1 MAAAQQKEYE
11 LLFKLKAA
19 LGNNFNSTFK
29 NAITTT
35 KQLQGTLEKVNKSQ
49 GQIDGYKKQESAL
62 QSNKTK
68 LEKLN
73 TEYGKLK
80 QEAEAAGKPTKE
92 LARKLESTERQIQKT
107 TTKIGEQENKLE
119 SLGKELRSAGIST
132 NNLEKENQKL
142 QKSYDAVRKSQ
153 EDLGKINAAQQK
165 NMEAVAK
172 TRSELRGTVGAIAA
186 IGTAIYVGPARSAM
200 AFETAMSDVSKVVD
214 GLKDGTTGKLTKEYY
229 LLKKEILD
237 LSTKIPMTAKELT
250 EIAAAAGQAGIARE
264 EITKFSTDAAKMGIA
279 FDATAEQA
287 GEWLAKWRT
296 SFGLS
301 QDQVVELA
309 DKINYLGNT
318 SAANAQQI
326 SEIVTKVGPL
336 GEVAGFAN
344 GEIAALGATL
354 VAVGVSEDV
363 AATGIK
369 KVMTTMTAGSAATK
383 RQVMV
388 LDRLGL
394 SATGLAER
402 MQKDAKGALLDFMK
416 AINKLPEAE
425 KAAALKN
432 YFGEESV
439 GAIAPMLTQLR
450 LLEEQFV
457 KVGDASLYAGSMQGE
472 YAARAGTT
480 ENKVQLAKNSI
491 AKLSVIL
498 GETFLPY
505 IGEAA
510 EKLSEL
516 VTKFADFAE
525 KNPELIRTVLKVV
538 TALLAFKAAMVVT
551 KLGFLE
557 MKGGILAA
565 QKVFALFKGKA
576 AAAAVESVAL
586 KGKLTAV
593 GAGVKNYFGA
603 VGGAM
608 GNLINSSSILTKATA
623 TGKGVGSKIA
633 SGVLGS
639 FGKLTAGTGKALSK
653 VGAVIHKSPLGK
665 IGDIISGGVMKARGA
680 FAPLG
685 NVISTAFAPLGK
697 LGGSLLGGFGGV
709 LGKMV
714 PIVGV
719 ITLIIAGIQLV
730 KNNLESIRGFVQKV
744 FGDAGLAVFDKV
756 VSAIANIGEVIKG
769 VFSEGN
775 LENAR
780 NFIQNIFGE
789 QGVAVFDGLITL
801 GKSLVTVFQG
811 FWSFVETN
819 ITPMLQNLFNF
830 IVNEILPVIA
840 AKFAE
845 WAPMIANIIE
855 GVWSVISVVAEKIMG
870 IINFL
875 MPTIQSVIAG
885 TVNAI
890 MGVLGGAI
898 QFFQGFINFLSGV
911 FIGDLNGALEGIKQM
926 FKGWGDA
933 LIAIVK
939 APINFLI
946 DGINLLIRGINK
958 VKIPDWVPDW
968 AGRGKGI
975 NIPEIPGF
983 KNGTPRTP
991 DTFVAGEAGA
1001 ELITNAKNRTV
1012 FKAAET
1018 ASIFKNIGSLV
1029 SMANLAS
1036 APRLQM
1042 ATPMGAVAVDV
1053 PELRAGTTNSQT
1065 IKIEVHNSP
1074 TIKVDGDKPDDLENK
1089 LKKNNQD
1096 LLDQIDERVDE
1107 RMRRKEDDER
1117 RSRYE

>member
-11 LLFKLKAA
+11 LLFNLKAA

-35 KQLQGTLEKVNKSQ
+35 KQLQGTIEKVNKVQ
-49 GQIDGYKKQESAL
+49 GQIENYKKQESAL
-62 QSNKTK
+62 ENNKTK

-80 QEAEAAGKPTKE
+80 QELEAAGKPTKE
-92 LARKLESTERQIQKT
+92 LERKLESTERQIQKT
-107 TTKIGEQENKLE
+107 TAKIGEQEDKLE
-119 SLGKELRSAGIST
+119 SLGKELQYAGVNT

-142 QKSYDAVRKSQ
+142 QKSYDAVKRSQ
-153 EDLGKINAAQQK
+153 EELGKINAAQQK
-165 NMEAVAK
+165 NMEAISKA
-172 TRSELRGTVGAIAA
+172 RSEMRGTIGTIAA
-186 IGTAIYVGPARSAM
+186 IGAAIYAGPARSAM
-200 AFETAMSDVSKVVD
+200 AFETAMSDVLKVVD
-214 GLKDGTTGKLTKEYY
+214 GLKDGTTGKLTEEYY

-264 EITKFSTDAAKMGIA
+264 EITKFSIDAAKMGIA

-301 QDQVVELA
+301 QKQVVELA

-383 RQVMV
+383 RQTTV
-388 LDRLGL
+388 LDRLGF
-394 SATGLAER
+394 SATELAKR

-425 KAAALKN
+425 KTAALKN

-439 GAIAPMLTQLR
+439 GAIAPMLTQLS
-450 LLEEQFV
+450 LLEEQFI

-472 YAARAGTT
+472 YAARADTT

-516 VTKFADFAE
+516 VTRFADFAE
-525 KNPELIRTVLKVV
+525 KNPELIKTVLKVV
-538 TALLAFKAAMVVT
+538 TALLAFKAATTVV

-557 MKGGILAA
+557 LKGGVLGI
-565 QKVFALFKGKA
+565 QKVFTLFKGKTA
-576 AAAAVESVAL
+576 EAAVESVAL
-586 KGKLTAV
+586 KGKLTA
-593 GAGVKNYFGA
+593 AGTGIKNYFSS
-603 VGGAM
+603 VGSATEG
-608 GNLINSSSILTKATA
+608 LINSSSILTKATA
-623 TGKGVGSKIA
+623 AGKGIGSKLTGGIT
-633 SGVLGS
+633 GGL
-639 FGKLTAGTGKALSK
+639 GKLTGGIGKTLSK
-653 VGAVIHKSPLGK
+653 VGTVIQKSPLGK
-665 IGDIISGGVMKARGA
+665 IGNIVSKGAMKAGTA

-709 LGKMV
+709 LGKIM

-719 ITLIIAGIQLV
+719 VSLIIAGIQLL
-730 KNNLESIRGFVQKV
+730 KNNLEGVRSFVQKV
-744 FGDAGLAVFDKV
+744 FGDAGLVVFDKIV
-756 VSAIANIGEVIKG
+756 DVITNIGEVIKG

-789 QGVAVFDGLITL
+789 QGVAVFDGLITIA
-801 GKSLVTVFQG
+801 KSLITVFQG

-875 MPTIQSVIAG
+875 MPTIQSAIAG
-885 TVNAI
+885 VVNTI

-898 QFFQGFINFLSGV
+898 EFFNGFVNFIKGV
-911 FIGDLNGALEGIKQM
+911 FAGDLSVALEGVKQM

-933 LIAIVK
+933 LVAIVK
-939 APINFLI
+939 MPINFII
-946 DGINLLIRGINK
+946 DGINAVIRGLNK
-958 VKIPDWVPDW
+958 LDIPDWVPVV
-968 AGRGKGI
+968 GGKGI

-991 DTFVAGEAGA
+991 DTFIAGEAGA

-1018 ASIFKNIGSLV
+1018 ASIFKNIGSLM
-1029 SMANLAS
+1029 SMVNLAS

-1042 ATPMGAVAVDV
+1042 ATPMGAVAVEV
-1053 PELRAGTTNSQT
+1053 PELKAGTANSQT
-1065 IKIEVHNSP
+1065 IKIEVHNNP